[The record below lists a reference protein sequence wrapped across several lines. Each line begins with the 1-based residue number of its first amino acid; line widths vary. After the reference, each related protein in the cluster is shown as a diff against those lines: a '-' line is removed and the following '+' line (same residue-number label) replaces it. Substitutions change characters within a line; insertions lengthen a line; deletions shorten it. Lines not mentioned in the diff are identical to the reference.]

1 MQGMDGIEKALVCPI
16 EAAVEIDPVA
26 CNFHL
31 NSSPFSPGRPARLPY
46 EPTGSHLQHEHNIN
60 KYTVH
65 VKRRSCCVLGPY
77 EAS

>member
-1 MQGMDGIEKALVCPI
+1 MQDMDGIEKALVCPI

-31 NSSPFSPGRPARLPY
+31 NSSPFSPGPPWLPY
-46 EPTGSHLQHEHNIN
+46 EATGSHLQHEHNIN

-65 VKRRSCCVLGPY
+65 VKNEDLLIL
-77 EAS
+77 